1 MTLNKW
7 RSVDYFTEFKIII
20 IKMLNKLRK
29 MIHEQNENI
38 NKEKIFKRTK
48 QNLELK
54 KKVNCLYF
62 FVFAIIQNDRKY
74 R

>member
-1 MTLNKW
+1 
-7 RSVDYFTEFKIII
+7 
-20 IKMLNKLRK
+20 MLNKLRK

-54 KKVNCLYF
+54 KKVTCLYF
-62 FVFAIIQNDRKY
+62 FVFAVIQNDRKY